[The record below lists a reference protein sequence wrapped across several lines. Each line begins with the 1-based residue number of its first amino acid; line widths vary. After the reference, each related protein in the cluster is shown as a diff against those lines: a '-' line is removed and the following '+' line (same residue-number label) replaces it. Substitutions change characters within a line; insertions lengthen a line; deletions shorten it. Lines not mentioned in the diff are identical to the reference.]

1 MDRIKVY
8 HDDEVFISLTGFLD
22 DIPFRVS
29 SDKAF
34 TFASASGAVDR
45 NNETLSLDGGGSG
58 KNNLLGAVL
67 GSGRR
72 PSDVPVNK
80 KVSKVEKR

>member
-1 MDRIKVY
+1 M
-8 HDDEVFISLTGFLD
+8 TGFLD
-22 DIPFRVS
+22 DIPFRVG
-29 SDKAF
+29 DKAF
-34 TFASASGAVDR
+34 TFAAASGTVDR
-45 NNETLSLDGGGSG
+45 NDETLILDSGGSG

-80 KVSKVEKR
+80 KVSKE